1 MRIKMNVDYVENG
14 FVMLLW
20 FAILAR
26 LVLRRHAHALQ
37 RRSSS
42 FLAYR
47 VRMMFL
53 ICEFAVFFFSH
64 RLQENRITFCSLNA
78 GAAVPLAQ
86 RLDGFDLLLFTCLIF
101 FCLLLS
107 TVLPSI
113 DRRNE

>member
-1 MRIKMNVDYVENG
+1 MRIKMYVDYVENG

-26 LVLRRHAHALQ
+26 LVLCRYAHALQ

-53 ICEFAVFFFSH
+53 ICEFAAFFLSH
-64 RLQENRITFCSLNA
+64 IVYKKIEIRFAICMY
-78 GAAVPLAQ
+78 AAAAAAASGVPLAN
-86 RLDGFDLLLFTCLIF
+86 D
-101 FCLLLS
+101 
-107 TVLPSI
+107 
-113 DRRNE
+113 